1 MQGSSVYGGADIN
14 VLVLGVTDFCCG
26 FLMLYLLRLLES
38 GNVSDAG
45 IMGLFTSRSELK
57 NIFFQV
63 EAGSDKF

>member
-45 IMGLFTSRSELK
+45 ITGLFTS
-57 NIFFQV
+57 
-63 EAGSDKF
+63 